1 MPWLKDPFD
10 PEGEPLQQVLTSPIL
25 SQLEREA
32 TSLATM
38 SCLAVLLVHLPIK
51 LASTLAPSLFPL
63 SFYPLDTVTEVPV
76 DMLLLH
82 VCLPFTLPHLNIRYA
97 SLLKLLHAMLIPSN
111 NSCPGCSKCMY
122 VHFTDVQ
129 TTGITSLCSCV
140 VSSAMVSCKCYETR
154 YELVSCCL
162 LTGICGHASVACH
175 MLVTDHICVASV
187 SGHQLDA

>member
-1 MPWLKDPFD
+1 MHAGALPWLKDPFD

-63 SFYPLDTVTEVPV
+63 SFYPLDTVTEVPA

-82 VCLPFTLPHLNIRYA
+82 VCLPFTLPHLNVRYA
-97 SLLKLLHAMLIPSN
+97 FLVNLLPVTLFEISS
-111 NSCPGCSKCMY
+111 SCPSCSECMY
-122 VHFTDVQ
+122 VCILQ
-129 TTGITSLCSCV
+129 TLFKSL
-140 VSSAMVSCKCYETR
+140 R
-154 YELVSCCL
+154 
-162 LTGICGHASVACH
+162 
-175 MLVTDHICVASV
+175 
-187 SGHQLDA
+187 